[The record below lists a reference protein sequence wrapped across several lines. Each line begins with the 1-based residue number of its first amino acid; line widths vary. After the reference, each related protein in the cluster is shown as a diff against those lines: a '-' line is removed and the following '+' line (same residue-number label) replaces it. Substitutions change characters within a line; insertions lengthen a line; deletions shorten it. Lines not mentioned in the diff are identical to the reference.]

1 MFDVVMLDGEGLRLA
16 RRVLKAA
23 GGRQNELLLRV
34 AIENDRVG
42 RRLAEEDK
50 RRVVTAIDQHFT
62 GIAPLPSRG
71 ETYSKKE
78 WHDMGYDVPRAVVAA
93 LGLPAEAAHW
103 RREALGAMGND
114 DRLFERVFRGFCKT
128 PARFIDTMLG
138 TMEVDFRHHA
148 AAGTRQAL
156 QELVGI
162 MMNERIPRY
171 REYLAALSDFSLYRK
186 DTDPQVVFDRLRNS
200 YASHCAESLLAV
212 LHGVKF
218 GRSCMDTVPMFHDVR
233 ERNISIHSLLERQ
246 RAEQEADVAQRAV
259 WRARYIKSIIRVAE
273 VLRPVQTAHLPT
285 VNRVLHQ
292 TLPGFHIERSSHGA
306 MDVAMLTWP
315 GATFAGPTAA
325 RADAVGALLDAI
337 DAYAARATP
346 GMSDIEEAI
355 LSLQVRKIDGS

>member
-1 MFDVVMLDGEGLRLA
+1 VFDVVMLDGEGLRLA

-138 TMEVDFRHHA
+138 TMEVDFRHHT
-148 AAGTRQAL
+148 AAGTRQAV
-156 QELVGI
+156 QQLVA
-162 MMNERIPRY
+162 MMMTERIPRY

-186 DTDPQVVFDRLRNS
+186 DTDPQVVFDRLRHS

-218 GRSCMDTVPMFHDVR
+218 GRPCTDTVPMFYDVC
-233 ERNISIHSLLERQ
+233 ERNISIHSLLARQ
-246 RAEQEADVAQRAV
+246 QAEKEVEVARRAAWTAS
-259 WRARYIKSIIRVAE
+259 YITAMIRVAE
-273 VLRPVQTAHLPT
+273 VLRPLQTAHLST

-292 TLPGFHIERSSHGA
+292 ALPGFHIERSGRGA
-306 MDVAMLTWP
+306 KDVAMLTWP
-315 GATFAGPTAA
+315 GGTFAGPAAA
-325 RADAVGALLDAI
+325 RADAVGALLGAL
-337 DAYAARATP
+337 DAYAAKATP
-346 GMSDIEEAI
+346 GMSDIDEAI
-355 LSLQVRKIDGS
+355 LSLQVRKLDT